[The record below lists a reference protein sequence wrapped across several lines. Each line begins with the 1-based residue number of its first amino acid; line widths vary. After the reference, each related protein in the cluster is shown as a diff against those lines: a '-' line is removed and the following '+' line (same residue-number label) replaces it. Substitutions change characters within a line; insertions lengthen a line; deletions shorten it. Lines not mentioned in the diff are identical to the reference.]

1 MSPMP
6 RGRKLLAILIAGIVG
21 VALVVSLLRRRGAVS
36 AGAVRAPEPRAPDAI
51 VVGAGIAG
59 LSAAYELAKGGAQVL
74 VVDIASVF
82 GGHAVM
88 ATGDLCIVGTPYQE
102 SQGFHDTPDIAY
114 GDFMSWGED
123 ANAKWVR
130 YYVDHSREEIYDW
143 LVSLGVTFEALVN
156 PAGNSVRR
164 THRAKGRGI
173 GVVSPIYAE
182 CLEQPGIAFAWNTRV
197 ESLLVDGRRI
207 VGVATK
213 NVRTDAKSELRAEAV
228 VLATGGFQS
237 NLDMVRES
245 WPKGMPFPEHLLIGS
260 GINSRGDGLQIARA
274 AGAELTRLDHQW
286 NYITGLPDPRFPG
299 TQRGLNAFN
308 IDSIWVNSDG
318 KRFIAE
324 RSSPKFGFPTLVAQK
339 GSTYWSIFDESTKR
353 AFWVAGSDW
362 GSFDVIE
369 KLIFGNPD
377 LVKSAGSL
385 EELAQKAGLP
395 AAELRRT
402 LDHYNAMVDKGVDA
416 DFARFG
422 PGKTYQPKKLG
433 QPPFY
438 AVQFFPLTRK
448 SMGGVAVDTSCR
460 VLDTDDEII
469 PGLFAAGELTG
480 LAGINGKAALE
491 GTFLGPSIVTGR
503 VAGRAALAFLGKPL
517 AQAPAAP
524 APAKATVGSDAGS
537 TPLCLSCHNLP
548 ELVAQRRTGYWHFE
562 NVHRVV
568 LARGFECAKCHA
580 ELSPVYMPDVHR
592 IDRLAQIQTCK
603 YCHLGEDR

>member
-1 MSPMP
+1 MT
-6 RGRKLLAILIAGIVG
+6 RGRKLLGVLIAGLA
-21 VALVVSLLRRRGAVS
+21 ALALIALLVRRRSIAVDS
-36 AGAVRAPEPRAPDAI
+36 RESVSTPAPPTPDAI
-51 VVGAGIAG
+51 VVGAGVAG
-59 LSAAYELAKGGAQVL
+59 LSAAYELAKGGVRVL

-114 GDFMSWGED
+114 GDFVSWGED
-123 ANAKWVR
+123 ANTKWVR
-130 YYVDHSREEIYDW
+130 YYLDHSREEIYDW

-164 THRAKGRGI
+164 THRAKGRGV

-182 CLEQPGIAFAWNTRV
+182 CLKQPGITFAWNTRV
-197 ESLLVDGRRI
+197 ERLLMAGRRI
-207 VGVATK
+207 VGAAMT
-213 NVRTDAKSELRAEAV
+213 NVRTDARSEVRAAAV

-237 NLDMVRES
+237 NLAMVRES
-245 WPKGMPFPEHLLIGS
+245 WPRDLRLPERLLIGS
-260 GINSRGDGLQIARA
+260 GINSLGSGHLIARV
-274 AGAELTRLDHQW
+274 AGAELTHMDHQW

-299 TQRGLNAFN
+299 TERGLNAYN
-308 IDSIWVNSDG
+308 VDSIWVNSDG
-318 KRFIAE
+318 KRFIGE
-324 RSSPKFGFPTLVAQK
+324 RSSPKFGFPAVVAQK

-369 KLIFGNPD
+369 KLIFGNAN

-402 LDHYNAMVDKGVDA
+402 VDRYNAMVDKGVDVE
-416 DFARFG
+416 FARFG
-422 PGKTYQPKKLG
+422 PGELSQPKKIG
-433 QPPFY
+433 QSPFY

-460 VLDTDDEII
+460 VLDTDDEVM

-480 LAGINGKAALE
+480 LAGINGKAGLE

-503 VAGRAALAFLGKPL
+503 VAGRAALASIGKPG
-517 AQAPAAP
+517 AQAPEAP
-524 APAKATVGSDAGS
+524 GPAKATLGSDAGR

-548 ELVAQRRTGYWHFE
+548 ELVTQRRTGYWHFE
-562 NVHRVV
+562 NVHKVV

-580 ELSPVYMPDVHR
+580 ELSPVYMPDIHR
-592 IDRLAQIQTCK
+592 IDRLAQIQTCR